1 MIDMNDSQAHWD
13 CVLVMQNA
21 TQISDNPKL
30 VFIILIICNLK
41 HSYWWNLPGCLGT
54 AENLIPSVYIE
65 NQTRFKKEA
74 WIIQFNIDKY
84 DKIFDN
90 DKGVH
95 FILFFWNPKT
105 NSGWNKDDDDIISS
119 VLSV

>member
-1 MIDMNDSQAHWD
+1 MKSAWLPWNCWKPDSKCLHWKSD
-13 CVLVMQNA
+13 
-21 TQISDNPKL
+21 QIL
-30 VFIILIICNLK
+30 
-41 HSYWWNLPGCLGT
+41 
-54 AENLIPSVYIE
+54 
-65 NQTRFKKEA
+65 KKEA